1 MKSLEMASTAEG
13 QTEKSFSYVVRVPG
27 GDGFDIMNVDVKID
41 TSWIFRDMDD
51 CSEEQGCL
59 PEEAASGPDVDTG
72 TLRKQLECSEQKL
85 LAAVDKHVTS
95 ESGLRSRIQE
105 LELSERKLLQKVDQL
120 SARVVQ
126 ERSASLWAQEK
137 LEALQ
142 GELAGQAARRLQ
154 EQRATERQLRGQ
166 LEELRCC
173 IYELTLSEI
182 GLHSQVEDLTEQN
195 RSLREELG
203 ARAPG
208 ERGRSST
215 PAGHCSLDALSC
227 VRDDALPLP
236 TCGSHGQC
244 DNSPGQRALAGQ
256 PSEGPCTC
264 GCVGGRRGPAVLVPD
279 LETTGMLLGDLV
291 GPDSE
296 QAMSFNIEETHFTD
310 RETETP
316 GGSEADRKPPGLTA
330 GLAEAN
336 LHLPGLPPSLQLA
349 LSEPRLDGQVLL
361 RICGCPPGQ
370 YMDRP
375 LLPVDMTCVSE
386 NPAAAPAQE
395 AFLLVQTATHPLW
408 GPAEGPT
415 PLPLLLL
422 PEAPPEVSNTRPPPA
437 AVTAGHPGWDCHQ
450 TRGQDVPFCQ
460 EDPHTSNHRSP
471 RKELTYLK
479 DTWDDGGGDSG
490 TRTKEWETR
499 KTEGR
504 KDKNLNEKYQ
514 PNQQSQESLS
524 LPNGVRVPDAVQ
536 DKGRGAET
544 QATACC
550 PRPWHEFLVPLLQEE
565 ASVPKEG
572 LECPSRRE
580 SMEGYVWGL
589 LELPSSEKEEVG
601 PPATCSGAQG
611 TKEPR
616 SAGGELLAKG
626 RAIGRRVEGQEENR
640 RWFGK
645 SWLLQKE
652 SQRAG
657 GQGDEEEVPRQ
668 EAPSLGPR
676 NVPQKPDS
684 EEWEG
689 NETLLSVSQSG
700 LLLVPQLALPADGDN
715 SASCPWDPSTGGERY
730 TLRIDDFEKEMEA
743 CFQQVSL
750 LKPGCGGQLWKT
762 STLAG
767 QNWSFARKWPGCE
780 EHECFHRAAAKQS
793 SDICFLK
800 EAKSEE
806 NDDRVTSGKTKALG
820 TSQIFPGMV
829 SDLDDA
835 LPGPPAGLSELELT
849 QQSGGLER
857 LRSSFHQLLSALR
870 EERSQVLH
878 DSTKL
883 QEAQERYCK
892 QACTLE
898 EERARDQ
905 RRISRLEQDNSRL
918 VGDIS
923 HLKRDLDQYLQIISD
938 LEDCN
943 GKSYHKISELEE
955 ENEKLKGNLSQLQKA
970 MSESVRKSRGAIE
983 HVSRENWELKG
994 LVSELGVSY
1003 KELIK
1008 DIVLGIEDMIRTLK
1022 GENKH
1027 LLCRVRVLEREVML
1041 RMSTGGGHL
1050 VGGRDHLQAN
1060 TQTAVDRGHATDKE
1074 VQVTQP
1080 AGQWTIR
1087 AHPPTLDVETGLP
1100 ARQKEPS
1107 LALSSGSGA
1116 DSSTLSLVWRN
1127 ARVPNTLQ
1135 GNIDGAGIKEAHLEK
1150 EETSPG
1156 CSAAQGRALRSL
1168 SNGPQLQAPEAK
1180 AVKEDPGL
1188 CIQRLHHQVLTLQCQ
1203 LRDQG
1208 FAYRELQASW
1218 DKSIHIRDK
1227 LQGQLEELRK
1237 KQHEANL
1244 AVTPLK
1250 AKLASL
1256 VQKCWDRNRLI
1267 TRLLQELQRHGPV
1280 NLPLSEQAQRM
1291 VNDVALAEYTATFL
1305 APGVPETGPHLD
1317 MESERT
1323 AVVRAPKYLLNSETD
1338 SGLQSPPCSESWPL
1352 SEVEWP
1358 AETAQLDS
1366 LKLSLPVGPM
1376 LTPGLCLAAAAAEP
1390 GLPALSLQ
1398 EKDRVP
1404 CPAHPADGLPPHSEL
1419 LSPARIVAFHKELR
1433 QSICSISQVHKSPLE
1448 L

>member
-1 MKSLEMASTAEG
+1 
-13 QTEKSFSYVVRVPG
+13 
-27 GDGFDIMNVDVKID
+27 
-41 TSWIFRDMDD
+41 
-51 CSEEQGCL
+51 
-59 PEEAASGPDVDTG
+59 
-72 TLRKQLECSEQKL
+72 
-85 LAAVDKHVTS
+85 
-95 ESGLRSRIQE
+95 
-105 LELSERKLLQKVDQL
+105 
-120 SARVVQ
+120 
-126 ERSASLWAQEK
+126 
-137 LEALQ
+137 
-142 GELAGQAARRLQ
+142 
-154 EQRATERQLRGQ
+154 
-166 LEELRCC
+166 
-173 IYELTLSEI
+173 
-182 GLHSQVEDLTEQN
+182 
-195 RSLREELG
+195 
-203 ARAPG
+203 
-208 ERGRSST
+208 
-215 PAGHCSLDALSC
+215 
-227 VRDDALPLP
+227 
-236 TCGSHGQC
+236 
-244 DNSPGQRALAGQ
+244 
-256 PSEGPCTC
+256 
-264 GCVGGRRGPAVLVPD
+264 
-279 LETTGMLLGDLV
+279 
-291 GPDSE
+291 
-296 QAMSFNIEETHFTD
+296 
-310 RETETP
+310 
-316 GGSEADRKPPGLTA
+316 
-330 GLAEAN
+330 
-336 LHLPGLPPSLQLA
+336 
-349 LSEPRLDGQVLL
+349 
-361 RICGCPPGQ
+361 
-370 YMDRP
+370 
-375 LLPVDMTCVSE
+375 
-386 NPAAAPAQE
+386 
-395 AFLLVQTATHPLW
+395 
-408 GPAEGPT
+408 
-415 PLPLLLL
+415 
-422 PEAPPEVSNTRPPPA
+422 
-437 AVTAGHPGWDCHQ
+437 
-450 TRGQDVPFCQ
+450 
-460 EDPHTSNHRSP
+460 
-471 RKELTYLK
+471 
-479 DTWDDGGGDSG
+479 
-490 TRTKEWETR
+490 
-499 KTEGR
+499 
-504 KDKNLNEKYQ
+504 
-514 PNQQSQESLS
+514 
-524 LPNGVRVPDAVQ
+524 
-536 DKGRGAET
+536 
-544 QATACC
+544 
-550 PRPWHEFLVPLLQEE
+550 
-565 ASVPKEG
+565 
-572 LECPSRRE
+572 
-580 SMEGYVWGL
+580 MEGYVWGL

-1050 VGGRDHLQAN
+1050 
-1060 TQTAVDRGHATDKE
+1060 
-1074 VQVTQP
+1074 
-1080 AGQWTIR
+1080 
-1087 AHPPTLDVETGLP
+1087 
-1100 ARQKEPS
+1100 
-1107 LALSSGSGA
+1107 
-1116 DSSTLSLVWRN
+1116 
-1127 ARVPNTLQ
+1127 
-1135 GNIDGAGIKEAHLEK
+1135 
-1150 EETSPG
+1150 
-1156 CSAAQGRALRSL
+1156 
-1168 SNGPQLQAPEAK
+1168 QLQAPEAK